1 MVRDGKGF
9 HAEKKREELCLR
21 ATPSVGVQRGSERG
35 GQSQAR
41 SVVTDQALYWLTG
54 YNGLLAAW
62 RGQDGGDG
70 AVGRR
75 EGGERG
81 V

>member
-1 MVRDGKGF
+1 M
-9 HAEKKREELCLR
+9 
-21 ATPSVGVQRGSERG
+21 QRGSERG
-35 GQSQAR
+35 EQGEAR
-41 SVVTDQALYWLTG
+41 SVVTVQALYWLTG

-70 AVGRR
+70 EIGVGGGGGSR
-75 EGGERG
+75 ETVSYTHLTLPTKIG